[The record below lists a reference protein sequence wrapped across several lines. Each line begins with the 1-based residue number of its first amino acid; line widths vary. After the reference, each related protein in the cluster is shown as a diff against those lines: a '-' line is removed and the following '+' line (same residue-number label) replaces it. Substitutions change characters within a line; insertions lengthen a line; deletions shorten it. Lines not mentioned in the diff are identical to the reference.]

1 MRNVS
6 RNYKPSSP
14 LHPLP
19 RGFDRGQTR
28 SARWTERIGS
38 GGAYKRAALCI
49 VDSLCPR
56 GCSETEVGARVP
68 PGRSR
73 TRRLRPLSVAIG
85 YRASEASYG
94 VTAAAQAKALRMAFA
109 DSWGRRGLTR
119 ESLNLD
125 APPPIIPW
133 GASSST
139 TTPPPPPPSPQAY
152 VTYLHRHRRSI
163 LSRDFRARDYA
174 RRNLSLEFVSRIGE
188 GGRRADPAHIYTRAR
203 SRRGK

>member
-28 SARWTERIGS
+28 SARWTEKIGS

-125 APPPIIPW
+125 APPPHHTV
-133 GASSST
+133 GSQQLNDHSSSSSSSL
-139 TTPPPPPPSPQAY
+139 SPGLCHLPTSTSTLDF
-152 VTYLHRHRRSI
+152 VPRFSS
-163 LSRDFRARDYA
+163 SRLRAPQFIA
-174 RRNLSLEFVSRIGE
+174 RIC
-188 GGRRADPAHIYTRAR
+188 
-203 SRRGK
+203 